1 MMYYWTL
8 QTIAI
13 DAYYPKRKE
22 IIDKLGIENL
32 RKNALLRKKRTSIPY
47 KYLPFIYLPP
57 VASIWLT
64 KYKIILI
71 QKLK

>member
-47 KYLPFIYLPP
+47 KCLPFIYLPP
-57 VASIWLT
+57 AASIWLT